1 MKKYVNKLKRIVAV
15 ILSMA
20 LVISLFQSDI
30 LRTFADEN
38 ATTPVLDFVPEGAT
52 LEENKMNEPYPVA
65 YVKNNE
71 ITLYADFVAGA
82 QGAVYTGAQGEQIDL
97 ANSYTYTAGDEK
109 VILYKYEYH
118 EIEGVMYN
126 ARNEGYMFISA
137 EDISYTEVEKPE
149 TTPAPTP
156 EVTASP
162 EITPN
167 PTPEVIPTS
176 TPEATQDPEGGIIT
190 LDFIPNDVYANSAP
204 ATEKYAAINDTII
217 RVYKSPDYQAE
228 GVELTVNA
236 GTVIELVTAYTYSDG
251 QVVYRYDYN
260 GVENSA
266 LYNAAL
272 SELSG
277 YPIIPAQYITV
288 GVETVENTTITD
300 LDTFVSVTGLLPKT
314 AELDT
319 VPTTISQLPEGTD
332 TADINENALFYDF
345 TLSNGGAYFEPS
357 STVKVTF
364 PEKNLNFAQGTEYT
378 IFHVDDNGEVTT
390 LGIETYTGG
399 DIQVDVDGFSYI
411 GLSAD
416 VEFVDIEDFRAQ
428 FKVNPV
434 TLYADTALV
443 NSKEF
448 ATADTDI
455 ITIEMKAIANDGNN
469 KVELYVIAYNGYE
482 GENSKMKEA
491 ITPSNGMA
499 YAYVKVGDVKEYKE
513 PIQDEPEL
521 EDTALVDEDT
531 GITVS
536 GSLPVGTTLSI
547 KEVSLESTGL
557 DTTVYPVGEH
567 SMVYDV
573 SLTYNGKEYQ
583 PEGEVYIE
591 IPEDQVV
598 FGFASGYMV
607 YHIHG
612 KEVDTI
618 GPVVY
623 TGGFINL
630 PFTDFSHFV
639 YTDTFTS
646 ASNVVFK
653 GGFTDNYVTFYEAP
667 FENAMTYSI
676 ENALD
681 HFIYAEFSYTDAN
694 GVIWHKFYNSFV
706 ECNNEYLFVRGED
719 VRKILTDEV
728 SGITVTGSLPVGV
741 TVTVSAVYNVE
752 DVIDTNKYSLGAD
765 TVAYNI
771 SLSKDD
777 ETYQPESSVDV
788 TFPAS
793 LFSKDSGTYYA
804 GYHIHDGEVDI
815 LGAYQYTGEDVVV
828 TVDSFSY
835 ILLTET
841 DNVVNLVTDHNGLVT
856 SGVSYYNESR
866 TGTIIS
872 DNAVLYTGY
881 DDNSLTTTLTGAAN
895 TEILVLGY
903 VEYGDG
909 TIIYYYDPTINNEF
923 DAAVGDYAFIA
934 SEDVSF
940 GVVTVDGLVVE
951 DKATGITVMGTLPKD
966 VKLNV
971 TPITDKLALNLDVS
985 YPIGEHF
992 VAYDISLTLNGQE
1005 YQPEGEVYLEIPESQ
1020 VPFSFA
1026 SGYNFYHIH
1035 DNTVEVVGP
1044 IIYTGGFINLPVTT
1058 FSQFVYTDV
1067 YAQASNVPFKAGFN
1081 SNYVTFYTSPLADAE
1096 TYAIENALD
1105 HFTYVEFS
1113 YTEADGTVW
1122 HKFYNDIVECD
1133 SEYLFVKGTDVREV
1147 NTTLGTTAANFTNVA
1162 PVTNTTISTTDLSV
1176 KQTASLYNMKNLSLM
1191 ARNVQLFNAEP
1202 ADTDGNGLIISKDVS
1217 APVDG
1222 VYTITLEAYVTGNV
1236 EIKRQSMPTD
1246 IILVLDQ
1253 SGSMDDTMGGNG
1265 YFEYTNTAANAF
1277 NYYRNNFY
1285 IKNGSDYIKVNVTR
1299 NSETTTR
1306 YDVYNNYNGE
1316 EYNGWYYDNS
1326 RRNNL
1331 HYKDGDEYYQVT
1343 VSRTD
1348 RNGTYT
1354 YTYIKDGET
1363 ITLATSD
1370 GRNTNPNLTL
1380 YGISTQTTYTG
1391 YTFTPEGGTGVT
1403 YGPTESLNGKG
1414 YYYYGTDN
1422 RSKLQI
1428 LKDTVTDFAT
1438 AVVTDANGAD
1448 GTRGTEDDVD
1458 HHLAIVGFGR
1468 ANYGDS
1474 PYYNTELFVGGT
1486 QYQYG
1491 GTTISAQYANALQDM
1506 NTESGVN
1513 NITASI
1519 ADLDGE
1525 GGTYVDLGIEMA
1537 NNIWAAK
1544 TSNGTDFSRY
1554 VDGDGNVIRNRVVI
1568 VFTDGAPGYNGE
1580 WNNNS
1585 YGSSGDAKAVAEEA
1599 LEEAKVTKN
1608 TYGATV
1614 YTIGIFS
1621 GADASITV
1629 STDKKSVTLGKSD
1642 NSNKFMHYLS
1652 SNYTPAA
1659 NVTPSMTTP
1668 GTQTFPKDTDGNFTG
1683 DSYYLSAGDSAALG
1697 EIFDKISTSI
1707 SGSSNSQLT
1716 STTVVKDIIS
1726 PYFKLP
1732 AGASENS
1739 IVVTTEKRTYNETDK
1754 TYGWLS
1760 EGALTDASINI
1771 DDKTIDVSGFDFK
1784 ANYVATTARKETESS
1799 ENIDFYGRKLVIE
1812 IPIVVEPD
1820 FLGGNNVPTNGAL
1833 SGVYESSDAEEP
1845 VEAFEVP
1852 DVDVALKKINPV
1864 LEDQYIYVTNSADL
1878 DDMLA
1883 GTDADARYEFKFE
1896 GSDIVYDFDGE
1907 NNGFVNVTYTIK
1919 EGENIVKT
1927 LTIPA
1932 KAISGSWTDASAL
1945 IAGLTTDKTYSIEC
1959 TITPS
1964 TAGSIVQGTTGSDT
1978 GTVYV
1983 FKPTVTFEDK
1993 GVYYGQVVPT
2003 TEQLDAALV
2012 ADSLVWTNGIK
2023 AYNAGLMSGD
2033 EPSLDY
2039 NYSYNAGTTVGYIT
2053 TTDDIPVTA
2062 TVIVT
2067 GEITSTTAATVVHQK
2082 ACDITGTECET
2093 TASFLLHVFTPEFE
2107 TKDTTGYLGDE
2118 VPKTDGLATNEIWK
2132 HKNNT
2137 PDAANMVNTKPTLIV
2152 ETTPGT
2158 GVENGII
2165 VTTNDIPVQATV
2177 AIGTTD
2183 VTKVVKFNH
2192 TNCSG
2197 KTCTLVDDAELLIH
2211 VNTVSLNVSKEVTG
2225 STNTS
2230 GEFKVVVAFEGN
2242 NFDNA
2247 LKILEDNADATLNVV
2262 DGKASLNLTLTHGQ
2276 TVKLTNLP
2284 VGRYTVTEDDYS
2296 ARYNTTV
2303 TGGTMVSNRSACT
2316 DLARGKVEDTIA
2328 FVNELKAGY
2337 LTIKKVIE
2345 MPKGFVASTTDEFTI
2360 VVKQGDT
2367 QFASV
2372 TLKNGET
2379 CSPIELVAG
2388 TYTVV
2393 ETVKGTLYGD
2403 HASQNHTVTI
2413 EAGETTE
2420 TTVTNP
2426 AKTGSLEVSKTI
2438 VNEAVN
2444 YDSIKDTFDVK
2455 VKVDGYTGTAL
2466 DYTIGG
2472 ETKSASV
2479 ATDGYVTITL
2489 AHDQSA
2495 LFKGLLANVTY
2506 NVMEVLS
2513 TDQQTVYK
2521 TPVIT
2526 NGTSTIAA
2534 DSTQEATITNTVKT
2548 GTLVIDKNISL
2559 PEGVSV
2565 ADNETFAFKVTGPN
2579 GYSKPVTITKDGEHT
2594 ISNLLVGEYNVVE
2607 NLTAGQA
2614 KIYTTSYS
2622 PEGGKAT
2629 VQDGTSTTV
2638 TVTNTVTAGNLE
2650 ITKTV
2655 EDKAENISPDKKFTV
2670 EITFAGDIVIN
2681 SLEGTVAGDEQTV
2694 PVTDG
2699 KATVSLANG
2708 EKVSFTNIPIGVTYT
2723 VTEKG
2728 VDTSYYT
2735 VSYSNETGMISAD
2748 TPLVTV
2754 TNTRNYGKLTI
2765 TKVVKDDNGNIIPA
2779 NPGETFLFTVTD
2791 GRGFEMQVV
2800 IAPDVAKPG
2809 SDSVTLNN
2817 LPIGD
2822 YAVTEDTSWSYKYAT
2837 DEPSVI
2843 ATITTTMDGQ
2853 ATITNVPKT
2862 DKWLKADAYAE
2873 NVFAEVASTK

>member
-1 MKKYVNKLKRIVAV
+1 MAV
-15 ILSMA
+15 ILSIAMM
-20 LVISLFQSDI
+20 VSLFQADVLQS
-30 LRTFADEN
+30 FAHGKKTSKAIAEEN
-38 ATTPVLDFVPEGAT
+38 ITLDFVPNDIVVE
-52 LEENKMNEPYPVA
+52 
-65 YVKNNE
+65 
-71 ITLYADFVAGA
+71 
-82 QGAVYTGAQGEQIDL
+82 
-97 ANSYTYTAGDEK
+97 S
-109 VILYKYEYH
+109 
-118 EIEGVMYN
+118 
-126 ARNEGYMFISA
+126 SA
-137 EDISYTEVEKPE
+137 
-149 TTPAPTP
+149 
-156 EVTASP
+156 
-162 EITPN
+162 
-167 PTPEVIPTS
+167 
-176 TPEATQDPEGGIIT
+176 
-190 LDFIPNDVYANSAP
+190 
-204 ATEKYAAINDTII
+204 ATEKYAVINDSTIC
-217 RVYKSPDYQAE
+217 VFKSPDYQAE
-228 GVELTVNA
+228 GVELTVNP

-251 QVVYRYDYN
+251 QVVYRYDYY

-272 SELSG
+272 SELGG
-277 YPIIPAQYITV
+277 YPIIPAKYITE

-300 LDTFVSVTGLLPKT
+300 PETAVSVTGLFPIT

-319 VPTTISQLPEGTD
+319 VPTTVSELPTGTD
-332 TADINENALFYDF
+332 TTNINENALFYDF

-357 STVKVTF
+357 GKVKVTF
-364 PEKNLNFAQGTEYT
+364 PQANFNFAQGTEYT
-378 IFHVDDNGEVTT
+378 IYHVTDNGEVTT
-390 LGIETYTGG
+390 LGTETYAGG
-399 DIQVDVDGFSYI
+399 DIQVDVEGFSYI

-416 VEFVDIEDFRAQ
+416 VDFVDIEDFRAQ
-428 FKVNPV
+428 FTVNPV
-434 TLYADTALV
+434 TLYADTALE
-443 NSKEF
+443 NGKEF

-455 ITIEMKAIANDGNN
+455 ITVEMKAIANDGNN
-469 KVELYVIAYNGYE
+469 KVELYVISYNGYE
-482 GENSKMKEA
+482 GENSEMKEA
-491 ITPSNGMA
+491 ITPSSGMA
-499 YAYVKVGDVKEYKE
+499 YAYVKVEDIKEYKE

-521 EDTALVDEDT
+521 KDTTLVDEDT

-536 GSLPVGTTLSI
+536 GSLPIGTTLSI

-557 DTTVYPVGEH
+557 DTTIYPVGEH
-567 SMVYDV
+567 SMVYDI
-573 SLTYNGKEYQ
+573 SLTYNGEEYQ

-591 IPEDQVV
+591 IPETQVA
-598 FGFASGYMV
+598 FGFASGYVV

-612 KEVDTI
+612 EAVDTI

-630 PFTDFSHFV
+630 PFTGFSHFV

-667 FENAMTYSI
+667 FENATTYSI

-706 ECNNEYLFVRGED
+706 ECNNEYLFVKGED

-741 TVTVSAVYNVE
+741 TVTVSAVDNVE
-752 DVIDTNKYSLGAD
+752 DVIDTNKYSLGVD

-793 LFSKDSGTYYA
+793 LFSKESGTYYA
-804 GYHIHDGEVDI
+804 GYHIHDGEVDV

-971 TPITDKLALNLDVS
+971 TPITDKSALNLDAS

-1044 IIYTGGFINLPVTT
+1044 IIYTGGFINLPVTN

-1162 PVTNTTISTTDLSV
+1162 PVTNSTISTTDLSV

-1265 YFEYTNTAANAF
+1265 YFEYTNTAANAYGS
-1277 NYYRNNFY
+1277 NYNHPYRDNLY
-1285 IKNGSDYIKVNVTR
+1285 IKNGNDYVKVTITPNTATTGYYVHK
-1299 NSETTTR
+1299 NYGGQAETNNF
-1306 YDVYNNYNGE
+1306 YNDY
-1316 EYNGWYYDNS
+1316 S

-1331 HYKDGDEYYQVT
+1331 YYYDGTDYYKVT
-1343 VSRTD
+1343 VTRGD
-1348 RNGTYT
+1348 YEQVNGEWTRKYTYT
-1354 YTYIKDGET
+1354 YTKNGQPE
-1363 ITLATSD
+1363 TLATSYGD
-1370 GRNTNPNLTL
+1370 TTDPELTL
-1380 YGISTQTTYTG
+1380 YGISTQATYES

-1403 YGPTESLNGKG
+1403 YGSTESLNGKG
-1414 YYYYGTDN
+1414 YYYYGTDT
-1422 RSKLQI
+1422 RTKLQI
-1428 LKDTVTDFAT
+1428 LKDTVTDFAE
-1438 AVVTDANGAD
+1438 AVEADANGTD
-1448 GTRGTEDDVD
+1448 GIRGTEDDVD
-1458 HHLAIVGFGR
+1458 HHLAIVGFGS
-1468 ANYGDS
+1468 GDLIS
-1474 PYYNTELFVGGT
+1474 NQSNSDYLNTELFVGGT
-1486 QYQYG
+1486 QYQYSG
-1491 GTTISAQYANALQDM
+1491 SGISLQYANALQDM
-1506 NTESGVN
+1506 NTAVGVN
-1513 NITASI
+1513 NIMASI
-1519 ADLDGE
+1519 ADLDGD

-1629 STDKKSVTLGKSD
+1629 SPDKKSVTLVKDD

-1659 NVTPSMTTP
+1659 DVTPSMTTP

-1983 FKPTVTFEDK
+1983 FKPVLTFN
-1993 GVYYGQVVPT
+1993 
-2003 TEQLDAALV
+2003 
-2012 ADSLVWTNGIK
+2012 DS
-2023 AYNAGLMSGD
+2023 
-2033 EPSLDY
+2033 
-2039 NYSYNAGTTVGYIT
+2039 
-2053 TTDDIPVTA
+2053 TD
-2062 TVIVT
+2062 
-2067 GEITSTTAATVVHQK
+2067 
-2082 ACDITGTECET
+2082 
-2093 TASFLLHVFTPEFE
+2093 
-2107 TKDTTGYLGDE
+2107 YLGDTLTYGSGVNYTDNSE
-2118 VPKTDGLATNEIWK
+2118 VWK
-2132 HKNNT
+2132 HGDT
-2137 PDAANMVNTKPTLIV
+2137 LSTDVTMSGTKPSVTITC
-2152 ETTPGT
+2152 EQSPTGT
-2158 GVENGII
+2158 ENGII
-2165 VTTNDIPVQATV
+2165 VTTSDIPVQATV
-2177 AIGTTD
+2177 KIGSTD
-2183 VTKVVKFNH
+2183 GIEGTHYTVAHTECKETGCTYRANGEEFVVH
-2192 TNCSG
+2192 
-2197 KTCTLVDDAELLIH
+2197 VD
-2211 VNTVSLNVSKEVTG
+2211 TVSLDISKTVSGTDKSGDFIVTVEFEGSDFDESLTILKDNTNTAFDVTG
-2225 STNTS
+2225 
-2230 GEFKVVVAFEGN
+2230 GE
-2242 NFDNA
+2242 
-2247 LKILEDNADATLNVV
+2247 
-2262 DGKASLNLTLTHGQ
+2262 ASVELTIKHNQTISLTG
-2276 TVKLTNLP
+2276 LP
-2284 VGRYTVTEDDYS
+2284 VGKYKVTEIVD
-2296 ARYNTTV
+2296 ANRYDTTV
-2303 TGGTMVSNRSACT
+2303 QVGTSSATGNTSAVVT
-2316 DLARGKVEDTIA
+2316 LLSSKTTEVIT
-2328 FVNELKAGY
+2328 FVNTLKAGY
-2337 LTIKKVIE
+2337 LTISKVVT
-2345 MPKGFVASTTDEFTI
+2345 MPDGFTAPTTDEFTI
-2360 VVKQGDT
+2360 QVKQGDEVVET
-2367 QFASV
+2367 ITLKNGDTSSKIELVQGEYTVVETKKGALYGEDASQNQIV
-2372 TLKNGET
+2372 TITAGQTTNATIKNPAKVGSLSVEKVISGTAINYTPDSDEAFEMVVTVEGYEANKPLKYKIGEKEYNTTSDGKFSIKASETAVFSNLLMGAKYTVSENLTEQQQAYYEDSYANREGTIAENKTTSVTVNNTLKTGSIKVDKEVVMPTGFDIPSGESFKVVITDSADSTNVAVDTVTLSAANNWTATVENLIAGTYKVTEVMTEEQNIRYTVDSAEKEATVTKGSTSTVEFVNIAQIGSLAITKTVVDTEANKKVNANEEFVMTVTISGVTNGTTLSYTVGEKEYSATNGKITLKNGET
-2379 CSPIELVAG
+2379 AVFSDLPAG
-2388 TYTVV
+2388 VTYSAVENLSTSQQSYYTETV
-2393 ETVKGTLYGD
+2393 TDNGIDNVKGT
-2403 HASQNHTVTI
+2403 
-2413 EAGETTE
+2413 
-2420 TTVTNP
+2420 
-2426 AKTGSLEVSKTI
+2426 I
-2438 VNEAVN
+2438 VAE
-2444 YDSIKDTFDVK
+2444 K
-2455 VKVDGYTGTAL
+2455 
-2466 DYTIGG
+2466 
-2472 ETKSASV
+2472 
-2479 ATDGYVTITL
+2479 
-2489 AHDQSA
+2489 
-2495 LFKGLLANVTY
+2495 
-2506 NVMEVLS
+2506 
-2513 TDQQTVYK
+2513 
-2521 TPVIT
+2521 
-2526 NGTSTIAA
+2526 TST
-2534 DSTQEATITNTVKT
+2534 
-2548 GTLVIDKNISL
+2548 
-2559 PEGVSV
+2559 
-2565 ADNETFAFKVTGPN
+2565 
-2579 GYSKPVTITKDGEHT
+2579 
-2594 ISNLLVGEYNVVE
+2594 
-2607 NLTAGQA
+2607 
-2614 KIYTTSYS
+2614 
-2622 PEGGKAT
+2622 
-2629 VQDGTSTTV
+2629 
-2638 TVTNTVTAGNLE
+2638 
-2650 ITKTV
+2650 
-2655 EDKAENISPDKKFTV
+2655 
-2670 EITFAGDIVIN
+2670 
-2681 SLEGTVAGDEQTV
+2681 
-2694 PVTDG
+2694 
-2699 KATVSLANG
+2699 
-2708 EKVSFTNIPIGVTYT
+2708 
-2723 VTEKG
+2723 
-2728 VDTSYYT
+2728 VD
-2735 VSYSNETGMISAD
+2735 
-2748 TPLVTV
+2748 V
-2754 TNTRNYGKLTI
+2754 TNTRKYGKLTI
-2765 TKVVKDDNGNIIPA
+2765 TKKIQDANGDALSA
-2779 NPGETFLFTVTD
+2779 NPGETFVFNVIKPD
-2791 GRGFEMQVV
+2791 GKTMQVV
-2800 IAPDVAKPG
+2800 ISG
-2809 SDSVTLNN
+2809 TDSVTLTN
-2817 LPIGD
+2817 LPLGS
-2822 YAVTEDTSWSYKYAT
+2822 YTVTEDESWSYKYTSLYA
-2837 DEPSVI
+2837 SVEVSVTENSDAYAKI
-2843 ATITTTMDGQ
+2843 I
-2853 ATITNVPKT
+2853 NVPKK
-2862 DKWLKADAYAE
+2862 DKWLKADAYEE
-2873 NVFAEVASTK
+2873 NVFNAVN

>member
-1 MKKYVNKLKRIVAV
+1 MTLSVAM
-15 ILSMA
+15 I
-20 LVISLFQSDI
+20 ISLFQSDM
-30 LRTFADEN
+30 LRTFADAEE
-38 ATTPVLDFVPEGAT
+38 TTETPVLGVPEDV
-52 LEENKMNEPYPVA
+52 EPVVVDLDYPIV
-65 YVKNNE
+65 YVKNNQV
-71 ITLYADFVAGA
+71 TLYEDFVANASGA
-82 QGAVYTGAQGEQIDL
+82 IYTGAQGEQIQL
-97 ANSYTYTAGDEK
+97 AKSYTYTVGEEN
-109 VILYKYEYH
+109 VVLYQYTYQDF
-118 EIEGVMYN
+118 EGVMHTAYHK
-126 ARNEGYMFISA
+126 GYAFISA
-137 EDISYTEVEKPE
+137 DDISFDVVEKPE
-149 TTPAPTP
+149 TTPVPTP

-167 PTPEVIPTS
+167 PTPEVIPTA
-176 TPEATQDPEGGIIT
+176 TPGATQAPEGETIT
-190 LDFIPNDVYANSAP
+190 LDFVPNDPYANSVP
-204 ATEKYAAINDTII
+204 ATEKYAVINDTTI

-277 YPIIPAQYITV
+277 YPIIPAKYIMV

-300 LDTFVSVTGLLPKT
+300 PDTSVSVTGLLPKT
-314 AELDT
+314 AELDA
-319 VPTTISQLPEGTD
+319 VLTTTAELPEGTD
-332 TADINENALFYDF
+332 TTDINENALFYDF

-378 IFHVDDNGEVTT
+378 IYHVADNGEVTT
-390 LGIETYTGG
+390 LGTEIYAGG
-399 DIQVDVDGFSYI
+399 DIQVDVNGFSYI

-416 VEFVDIEDFRAQ
+416 VEFVDIEDFKAQ

-434 TLYADTALV
+434 TLYADTALKYG
-443 NSKEF
+443 KEF
-448 ATADTDI
+448 TTADTDI
-455 ITIEMKAIANDGNN
+455 ITIEMKAIVSDGNN
-469 KVELYVIAYNGYE
+469 EVELYVISYNGYE
-482 GENSKMKEA
+482 GENSEMKEA
-491 ITPSNGMA
+491 ITPSSGMA
-499 YAYVKVGDVKEYKE
+499 YAYVKVEDIKEYKE

-521 EDTALVDEDT
+521 KDTTLVDEDT

-536 GSLPVGTTLSI
+536 GSLPIGTTLSI

-557 DTTVYPVGEH
+557 DTTIYPVGEH
-567 SMVYDV
+567 SMVYDI
-573 SLTYNGKEYQ
+573 SLTHNGEEYQ

-591 IPEDQVV
+591 IPETQVA
-598 FGFASGYMV
+598 FGFASGYVV

-612 KEVDTI
+612 EAVDTI

-630 PFTDFSHFV
+630 PFTGFSHFV
-639 YTDTFTS
+639 YTDIFTS

-667 FENAMTYSI
+667 FENATTYSI

-706 ECNNEYLFVRGED
+706 ECNNEYLFVKGED

-741 TVTVSAVYNVE
+741 TVTVSAVDNVE
-752 DVIDTNKYSLGAD
+752 DVIDTNKYSLGVD

-793 LFSKDSGTYYA
+793 LFSKESGTYYA

-856 SGVSYYNESR
+856 SGVSYYNESC

-872 DNAVLYTGY
+872 ENAVLYTGY

-985 YPIGEHF
+985 HPIGEHF

-1044 IIYTGGFINLPVTT
+1044 IIYTGGFINLPVTN

-1370 GRNTNPNLTL
+1370 GRETNPNLTL
-1380 YGISTQTTYTG
+1380 YRISTQTTYTG

-1403 YGPTESLNGKG
+1403 YEPTESLNGKG
-1414 YYYYGTDN
+1414 YYYYGTDS
-1422 RSKLQI
+1422 RTKLQI

-1438 AVVTDANGAD
+1438 AVVTDANGTD

-1458 HHLAIVGFGR
+1458 HHLAIVGFGS
-1468 ANYGDS
+1468 GDLIS
-1474 PYYNTELFVGGT
+1474 NQSNSDYLNTELFVGGT
-1486 QYQYG
+1486 QYQYSG
-1491 GTTISAQYANALQDM
+1491 SGISLQYANALQDM
-1506 NTESGVN
+1506 NTETGVN

-1629 STDKKSVTLGKSD
+1629 SPDKKSVTLVKDD

-1945 IAGLTTDKTYSIEC
+1945 IAGLTTDKTYSVEC

-2039 NYSYNAGTTVGYIT
+2039 NYSYNAGTTAGYIT

-2067 GEITSTTAATVVHQK
+2067 GETTSTTAATVVHQK

-2242 NFDNA
+2242 NFDEE
-2247 LKILEDNADATLNVV
+2247 LKIPEDNADATLNVV

-2276 TVKLTNLP
+2276 AVKLTNLP

-2296 ARYNTTV
+2296 ACYNTTV
-2303 TGGTMVSNRSACT
+2303 TGGTMVSNRSAYT

-2565 ADNETFAFKVTGPN
+2565 ADGETFAFTVTGPDFN
-2579 GYSKPVTITKDGEHT
+2579 RNVSIAKDGQTSIE
-2594 ISNLLVGEYNVVE
+2594 NLLVGEYTVDE
-2607 NLTAGQA
+2607 NLDTDQQ

-2629 VQDGTSTTV
+2629 VTDGGRTTV
-2638 TVTNTVTAGNLE
+2638 TVTNTVTAGKLE
-2650 ITKTV
+2650 VIKNV
-2655 EDKAENISPDKKFTV
+2655 VDKAENITADKKFAM
-2670 EITFAGDIVIN
+2670 EIALVGDIVVEKLI
-2681 SLEGTVAGDEQTV
+2681 GTVGNTATEIA
-2694 PVTDG
+2694 VTDG
-2699 KATVSLANG
+2699 KAIINLANT
-2708 EKVSFTNIPIGVTYT
+2708 EKAVFTNIPVGVTYK
-2723 VTEKG
+2723 VTEKD
-2728 VDTSYYT
+2728 VDTNYYT
-2735 VSYSNETGMISAD
+2735 VSYNNEEGTITAD
-2748 TPLVTV
+2748 TKLVTV

-2765 TKVVKDDNGNIIPA
+2765 TKKIQDANGKVLSA
-2779 NPGETFLFTVTD
+2779 NAGETFVFNVIKPD
-2791 GRGFEMQVV
+2791 GKTMQVV
-2800 IAPDVAKPG
+2800 IEG
-2809 SDSVTLNN
+2809 TGSVTLTN
-2817 LPIGD
+2817 LPLGS
-2822 YAVTEDTSWSYKYAT
+2822 YTVTEDESWSYKYTSLYTSAT
-2837 DEPSVI
+2837 V
-2843 ATITTTMDGQ
+2843 
-2853 ATITNVPKT
+2853 NVTENKDAYAEIINKPKD
-2862 DKWLKADAYAE
+2862 DKWLKADAYEE
-2873 NVFAEVASTK
+2873 NVFNAVK